1 MRRCPRNPI
10 LTRNDIPDL
19 PPSLVDATSVFNPG
33 AIKVDGKYV
42 LMLRVQ
48 SRSRETHFLVAESK
62 NGIDF
67 KVRDELVHFRGID
80 RVRPVIYHCYD
91 ARITKLDGVSYIMF
105 AMDMDRGCRL
115 GIGKTIDFRDFE
127 FMGVAS
133 SRDMR
138 NGVVFPEKVDGK
150 YLRLDRPN
158 RLKREGEAASGN
170 TICVSQSRDLIHWKT
185 VAPIMSGRF
194 HYWDELV
201 GPGPPPVKTRDGWL
215 SVYHGVATHFGSA
228 NIYQGGVFLMDL
240 KDPSKVIA
248 RGRYNILE
256 PREPYELIGQVPN
269 VCFPSGMIVE
279 DYDRQGFAEGDSK
292 VFIYYGA
299 ADTAVGLLMTT
310 IRELVEAARM
320 S

>member
-10 LTRNDIPDL
+10 LTRDDIPDL

-33 AIKVDGKYV
+33 AIKVDDKYV

-67 KVRDELVHFRGID
+67 KVRDQLVHFRGID
-80 RVRPVIYHCYD
+80 RVRPAIYHCYD
-91 ARITKLDGVSYIMF
+91 ARITKLDGVYYIMF

-115 GIGKTIDFRDFE
+115 GIGKTTDFRDFE
-127 FMGVAS
+127 FLGVAS

-158 RLKREGEAASGN
+158 RLKREGEAASGS
-170 TICVSQSRDLIHWKT
+170 TICLSQSRDLIHWKT

-194 HYWDELV
+194 HYWDELI
-201 GPGPPPVKTRDGWL
+201 GPGPPPVKTCDGWL

-240 KDPSKVIA
+240 EDPSRVIA
-248 RGRYNILE
+248 RGKYNILE
-256 PREPYELIGQVPN
+256 PREPYELMGQVPN

-279 DYDRQGFAEGDSK
+279 DYDREGFAEVDSK

-310 IRELVEAARM
+310 IGELVEAARM